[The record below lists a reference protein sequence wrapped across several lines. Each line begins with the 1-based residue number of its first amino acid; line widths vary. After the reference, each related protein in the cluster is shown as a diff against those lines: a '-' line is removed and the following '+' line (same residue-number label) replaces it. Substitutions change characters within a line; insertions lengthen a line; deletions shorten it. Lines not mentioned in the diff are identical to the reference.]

1 MSPAG
6 VQSKQENR
14 SAPPR
19 ALLEWLRASELPL
32 WLSGSSLKYFR
43 SGLPVARCT
52 LDEAAFDRLAADN
65 HNAAG
70 QTRAPRLLSSRV
82 SPGEIKLILDLP
94 DFSEDFHCLIFRGHG
109 LNFDRAKNN
118 GEIVFTID
126 ALVYRDAERGWE
138 IHPEFTLDA
147 QTDAPSAGNASS
159 NNGTD
164 DGRPV
169 DRLDPLGPLTPLE
182 DLRAEILRALP
193 RTTSPDVLS
202 AAEILRLAVLPA
214 SLDFRLADDIVERM
228 RRDYRREEAEQLG
241 RKYLHR
247 QFKKLICGAKPSRSF
262 LLMSELGMLEWF
274 LPELEAGRDLAQNR
288 YHKHDI
294 FFHSIYTCDAVD
306 GPNLPLR
313 LAGLFHDL
321 GKVNTRREL
330 PNGEAT
336 FHNHE
341 MVSTRH
347 TERILRRF
355 GFGPDTMKHVRFL
368 VRNHMFHYTGEWTD
382 RAVRRFVKKVP
393 PRMLEDMIT
402 LRLADRK
409 GSGKKTALPRA
420 IKDLIRHMN
429 RICAQE
435 AELKIPDLAVDGHTL
450 MELGMRPGPAMG
462 DILKQLLDEVKAN
475 RLANEEAPLRAR
487 AQKLVI
493 EVSQTGTP
501 A

>member
-6 VQSKQENR
+6 VQSKQEIR

-65 HNAAG
+65 RNAAG

-94 DFSEDFHCLIFRGHG
+94 EFSENFHCLIFRGHA
-109 LNFDRAKNN
+109 LNLDRAKHN
-118 GEIVFTID
+118 EEFIFTID
-126 ALVYRDAERGWE
+126 ALVYRDGERGWE
-138 IHPEFTLDA
+138 VHPDFATETQA
-147 QTDAPSAGNASS
+147 EASSAGNALS
-159 NNGTD
+159 N
-164 DGRPV
+164 DGGDTGEP
-169 DRLDPLGPLTPLE
+169 LDPLN
-182 DLRAEILRALP
+182 DLRDGVLRALP
-193 RTTSPDVLS
+193 RATTPDRLS
-202 AAEILRLAVLPA
+202 ATEILRLAVLPA

-262 LLMSELGMLEWF
+262 LLMSDLGMLEWF

-347 TERILRRF
+347 SERILRRF
-355 GFGPDTMKHVRFL
+355 GFGPDIMKHVRFL

-420 IKDLIRHMN
+420 IKDLIRHMD
-429 RICAQE
+429 RIRAQE

-475 RLANEEAPLRAR
+475 RLANEEAALRVR
-487 AQKLVI
+487 AQELVI